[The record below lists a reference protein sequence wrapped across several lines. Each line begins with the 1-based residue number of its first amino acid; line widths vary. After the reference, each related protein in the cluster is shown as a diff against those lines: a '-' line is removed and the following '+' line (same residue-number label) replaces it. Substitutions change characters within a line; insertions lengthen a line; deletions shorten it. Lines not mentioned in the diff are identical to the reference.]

1 MSLDIKGELVP
12 IGGGDNIPLI
22 RDKMTIGRRESCD
35 ICLRFPN
42 ISGLH
47 AEMAFVE
54 GCWFIRDMGS
64 TNGVKINGNRVE
76 ERLLRPGDEISI
88 ASRRYTIDYNM
99 PEGRVFLERTAQED
113 IMSTPLLE
121 KAGLVRPRRQTNN
134 TPPGKSGKP
143 APKPI
148 RFDPDDEED

>member
-12 IGGGDNIPLI
+12 VGGGDNIPLI

-35 ICLRFPN
+35 IRLPFPN

-47 AEMAFVE
+47 AEMTLVE
-54 GCWFIRDMGS
+54 GCWFIRDLSS
-64 TNGVKINGNRVE
+64 TNGVKINGIRVQ

-88 ASRRYTIDYNM
+88 ANRRYTIDYNM
-99 PEGRVFLERTAQED
+99 PEGKAFLERTAQED
-113 IMSTPLLE
+113 IMSVPLLE
-121 KAGLVRPRRQTNN
+121 KAGLVRPRRKTNKAK
-134 TPPGKSGKP
+134 PGKSDRP

-148 RFDPDDEED
+148 QFDLDDEND

>member
-12 IGGGDNIPLI
+12 AGGGDNIPLI
-22 RDKMTIGRRESCD
+22 REKMTIGRRESCD

-47 AEMAFVE
+47 AEMTLLD
-54 GCWFIRDMGS
+54 GCWFIRDLGS
-64 TNGVKINGNRVE
+64 TNGVKINGTRVQ
-76 ERLLRPGDEISI
+76 ERMLRPGDELSI
-88 ASRRYTIDYNM
+88 ANRRYTIEYNM

-121 KAGLVRPRRQTNN
+121 KAGLVRPRRKINN
-134 TPPGKSGKP
+134 EPGNKPDQLPPKQ
-143 APKPI
+143 I
-148 RFDPDDEED
+148 ELELDDKGD

>member
-12 IGGGDNIPLI
+12 VGGGDNIPLI

-47 AEMAFVE
+47 AEINLVE
-54 GCWFIRDMGS
+54 GCWFIRDLSS
-64 TNGVKINGNRVE
+64 TNGVKINGVRVQD
-76 ERLLRPGDEISI
+76 RLLRPGDEVAI
-88 ASRRYTIDYNM
+88 ANRRYTIDYNM
-99 PEGRVFLERTAQED
+99 PEGKVFLERTAQED
-113 IMSTPLLE
+113 IMSMPLLE
-121 KAGLVRPRRQTNN
+121 KAGLIRPRRKANN
-134 TPPGKSGKP
+134 TPPGKSGRR

-148 RFDPDDEED
+148 EIELDDQDD